1 MPSGFIVP
9 VLWAARV
16 FLVLWTAMAL
26 ANVIGPRWIWR
37 ITESWRGVREPSST
51 YFVIRRVVG
60 VAMLLAAIAVMGIG
74 VLAG

>member
-1 MPSGFIVP
+1 MPSGPIT
-9 VLWAARV
+9 VLFWALRA

-26 ANVIGPRWIWR
+26 ANVIAPRWIWR
-37 ITESWRGVREPSST
+37 VTESWRATREPSST

-60 VAMLLAAIAVMGIG
+60 VLMLVAALAVIGVG